1 MSRLSLWVAS
11 WVMVLLAGCATIKE
25 SDTARTGIEQL
36 LISRATDDALDKVDL
51 RPIQGAQVFLDPQ
64 YLDCVDKN
72 YIIVSLRQR
81 LMQQGCKLVSKA
93 EEAEVVVEIASGAV
107 GTDRQELFVGIPE
120 IPLPPPSPIAI
131 PRMSMF
137 TRTKSMGTAKLR
149 VIAYDVK
156 SKRPLVDSG
165 AALARAD
172 YKHWNVMGAGP
183 VITGS
188 VPDDLNK
195 ATGESESI
203 LQTPGEIARRVGAAK
218 R

>member
-1 MSRLSLWVAS
+1 
-11 WVMVLLAGCATIKE
+11 
-25 SDTARTGIEQL
+25 
-36 LISRATDDALDKVDL
+36 
-51 RPIQGAQVFLDPQ
+51 
-64 YLDCVDKN
+64 
-72 YIIVSLRQR
+72 
-81 LMQQGCKLVSKA
+81 
-93 EEAEVVVEIASGAV
+93 
-107 GTDRQELFVGIPE
+107 
-120 IPLPPPSPIAI
+120 
-131 PRMSMF
+131 MF